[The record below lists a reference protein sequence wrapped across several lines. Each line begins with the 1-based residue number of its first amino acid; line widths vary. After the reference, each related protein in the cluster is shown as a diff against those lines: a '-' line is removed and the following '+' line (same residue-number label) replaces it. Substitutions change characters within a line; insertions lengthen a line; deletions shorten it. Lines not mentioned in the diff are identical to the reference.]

1 MTRGLTLSVLFH
13 AALIA
18 VAVLGLPHL
27 ARERTVVDRLVVV
40 DVVTVAE
47 VTNAPPPSEEAK
59 PVDAPPEPVATSK
72 PEAARTPPPPPAAV
86 APPLPP
92 ILAPAAQ
99 LTEAVPVPQPKP
111 EPAPSPA
118 VEPTPAPAEV
128 VEAVPVPE
136 PKPEPAPAI
145 EPEPAPVPEP
155 ALAVAAEAPPPEP
168 EPKPTP
174 VKAEP
179 EPTAPIPTA
188 RPAPPPRRKPEPKQ
202 VAAREAPVVPET
214 PKKPDKKDAFLNVLK
229 TVQKLK
235 DDAPKRAEPTDTPSL
250 KTEDS
255 TARRASFDPNQSL
268 SVSEMD
274 AIRRQVS
281 GCWLV
286 PAGAKDAGSLVVEID
301 VVMNPDRTV
310 RSATVIDRARM
321 STDPFFRAAAE
332 SALRALRSP
341 TCTPLKLPPEKYET
355 WNRFTITFDPK
366 DMLS

>member
-13 AALIA
+13 AAVVA
-18 VAVLGLPHL
+18 VAIFGLPYL
-27 ARERTVVDRLVVV
+27 AREQAVVDRLVVV

-47 VTNAPPPSEEAK
+47 VTNAPPPSEEIK
-59 PVDAPPEPVATSK
+59 PVEEPPEPAATSE
-72 PEAARTPPPPPAAV
+72 PVSARTPPPPPSAV
-86 APPLPP
+86 APPPP
-92 ILAPAAQ
+92 
-99 LTEAVPVPQPKP
+99 
-111 EPAPSPA
+111 PAPSPA
-118 VEPTPAPAEV
+118 AQL
-128 VEAVPVPE
+128 VEAVPQPLSKPEAAPPPAAEPEPVPTDVTEAIPVPEPKPESTSAVEPEPVPE
-136 PKPEPAPAI
+136 PKPEPTI
-145 EPEPAPVPEP
+145 V
-155 ALAVAAEAPPPEP
+155 AEAPAPEP
-168 EPKPTP
+168 EPEPEP

-179 EPTAPIPTA
+179 EPTAPLPTA
-188 RPAPPPRRKPEPKQ
+188 RPKPPPKPVQ
-202 VAAREAPVVPET
+202 AAAREAPVVPEE
-214 PKKPDKKDAFLNVLK
+214 PKKKPDEQDAFLNVLK

-235 DDAPKRAEPTDTPSL
+235 DQAPARKEASQAPSP

-255 TARRASFDPNQSL
+255 TARRASFDPNRSL

-281 GCWLV
+281 NCWLV
-286 PAGAKDAGSLVVEID
+286 PAGAKDAGALIVEID

-310 RSATVIDRARM
+310 RSATVVDRARM
-321 STDPFFRAAAE
+321 AADPFFRAAAE